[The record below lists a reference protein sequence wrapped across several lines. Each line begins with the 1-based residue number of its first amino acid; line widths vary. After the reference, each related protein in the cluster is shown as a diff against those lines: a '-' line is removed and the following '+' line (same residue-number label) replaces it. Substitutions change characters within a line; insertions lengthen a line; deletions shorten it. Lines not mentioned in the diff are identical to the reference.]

1 MKLESFTLIFV
12 RVNLGE
18 NSPLQHWSQLK
29 INSGKITT
37 QVVIVLTGFVNKD
50 CRENWIQAPCVRVR
64 DMIPC
69 ALRTFFCAPCIQI
82 CTLRTLHCA
91 FRTLRLR
98 SPYIALALSVLF
110 ALFVHCAFGD
120 CAVRTPKFR
129 PVWNHLSL
137 LRVVRYVSPDVLAL
151 LFFLIW

>member
-1 MKLESFTLIFV
+1 
-12 RVNLGE
+12 
-18 NSPLQHWSQLK
+18 
-29 INSGKITT
+29 
-37 QVVIVLTGFVNKD
+37 
-50 CRENWIQAPCVRVR
+50 
-64 DMIPC
+64 MIPC
-69 ALRTFFCAPCIQI
+69 ALRTFFCAPCVQI
-82 CTLRTLHCA
+82 CTLRTLRCA

-110 ALFVHCAFGD
+110 ALFVHRAFGD

-151 LFFLIW
+151 IFFKFDKILNFLQSFLFCALFVCFRYVTSKFLVVVISFNPTKKAC